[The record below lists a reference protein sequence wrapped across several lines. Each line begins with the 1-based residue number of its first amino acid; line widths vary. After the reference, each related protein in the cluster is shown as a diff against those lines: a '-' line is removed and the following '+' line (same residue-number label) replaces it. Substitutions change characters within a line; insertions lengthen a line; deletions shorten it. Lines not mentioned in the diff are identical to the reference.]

1 MKGSNLLFIAS
12 WVILLVV
19 SGAIV
24 LLSARSVWI
33 AYTGKPDGL
42 TREYSIAQIQEQGGD
57 QAVKAFRGRRAT
69 AATWALGYALLAIAV
84 TWIPYRR
91 GEKWAWWALLGSLG
105 LSQFLSLIR
114 AIMLVTGEGLN
125 APAILLAFS
134 LLALLA
140 GAPRVFSHRLL
151 PSRDA

>member
-1 MKGSNLLFIAS
+1 MKGSSLLFIAS
-12 WVILLVV
+12 WVILLIV

-24 LLSARSVWI
+24 LFSFLSLWV

-42 TREYSIAQIQEQGGD
+42 TRDYSLTQIQEQGGD

-69 AATWALGYALLAIAV
+69 AATFAIGYGLLVLAV

-91 GEKWAWWALLGSLG
+91 GEKWAWWALLISMG
-105 LSQFLSLIR
+105 LSQFLSLVR
-114 AIMLVTGEGLN
+114 AVMLVTGEGLST
-125 APAILLAFS
+125 PAILLAFS

-140 GAPRVFSHRLL
+140 GAPMMFSPSQRLR
-151 PSRDA
+151 PT

>member
-19 SGAIV
+19 SGAIA
-24 LLSARSVWI
+24 LLSARSLWI
-33 AYTGKPDGL
+33 AYTGKADGL
-42 TREYSIAQIQEQGGD
+42 TREYSIPQIQEQGGD

-91 GEKWAWWALLGSLG
+91 GEKWAWWALLASLG
-105 LSQFLSLIR
+105 LSQFLSLVR

-125 APAILLAFS
+125 TPAVLLAFS

-140 GAPRVFSHRLL
+140 GAPRIFSHRPQSLK
-151 PSRDA
+151 P

>member
-1 MKGSNLLFIAS
+1 MRGSNLLFIAS

-24 LLSARSVWI
+24 ILSVDSLWI
-33 AYTGKPDGL
+33 TYTGRQDGL
-42 TREYSIAQIQEQGGD
+42 TREYTLTQIGEQGGD

-91 GEKWAWWALLGSLG
+91 GEKWAWWALFISLG
-105 LSQFLSLIR
+105 LSQFLSLGR
-114 AIMLVTGEGLN
+114 AVMLATTAGTG
-125 APAILLAFS
+125 APAVLLAFV
-134 LLALLA
+134 LLGRMA
-140 GAPRVFSHRLL
+140 GAPRVFGDRIGA
-151 PSRDA
+151 PER

>member
-1 MKGSNLLFIAS
+1 MKGLNLLFIAS

-24 LLSARSVWI
+24 LFSTESLWI

-42 TREYSIAQIQEQGGD
+42 TSEYSLTQIGEQGGD

-69 AATWALGYALLAIAV
+69 AATFALGYALLALAV

-91 GEKWAWWALLGSLG
+91 GEKWAWWALFVSLG
-105 LSQFLSLIR
+105 LSQMLSLAR
-114 AIMLVTGEGLN
+114 AIMLVTTVGVST
-125 APAILLAFS
+125 PAVLLAFV
-134 LLALLA
+134 LLGLLA
-140 GAPRVFSHRLL
+140 GAPRMFKQHNAPLDS
-151 PSRDA
+151 

>member
-19 SGAIV
+19 SGAVV
-24 LLSARSVWI
+24 LFSAQSLWI

-42 TREYSIAQIQEQGGD
+42 TREYTISQIGEQGGD

-91 GEKWAWWALLGSLG
+91 GEKWAWWALLVSMG
-105 LSQFLSLIR
+105 LSQLLSLVR

-125 APAILLAFS
+125 TPAVLLAFS

-140 GAPRVFSHRLL
+140 GAPRMFSHRSRL
-151 PSRDA
+151 PEP

>member
-24 LLSARSVWI
+24 LFSAQSLWI

-42 TREYSIAQIQEQGGD
+42 TREYTLTQIQEQGGD

-69 AATWALGYALLAIAV
+69 AATWALGYALLALAV

-105 LSQFLSLIR
+105 LSQFLSLVR
-114 AIMLVTGEGLN
+114 AVMLVTGEGLN
-125 APAILLAFS
+125 TPAILLAFS
-134 LLALLA
+134 LLSLLA
-140 GAPRVFSHRLL
+140 GAPRMFSHRIRL
-151 PSRDA
+151 PEP

>member
-105 LSQFLSLIR
+105 LSQFLSLVR

-140 GAPRVFSHRLL
+140 GAPRMFSHRISPTKL
-151 PSRDA
+151 

>member
-24 LLSARSVWI
+24 LFSAQSLWI
-33 AYTGKPDGL
+33 AYTGKPDRL
-42 TREYSIAQIQEQGGD
+42 TREYTISQIGEQGGD

-91 GEKWAWWALLGSLG
+91 GEKWAWWALLVSMG
-105 LSQFLSLIR
+105 LSQLLSLVR

-125 APAILLAFS
+125 TPAVLLAFS

-140 GAPRVFSHRLL
+140 GAPRMFSHRSRL
-151 PSRDA
+151 PEP